1 MGKLNAYMCWLK
13 ENRENIKEE
22 HFKNTSLDGR
32 NINKELLKK
41 AGQLWRNMSEVEKNK
56 WRSVNISYKSKSKSK
71 SKSKLKKS
79 KKVANE
85 VDESEEAEE
94 VEESEEAEEVEE
106 PEEPVKKGK
115 IGKKGKK
122 SKKVKEESKEETVV
136 KVKKSKKKK
145 GKRKLSSYIKWF
157 SGARKD
163 IINEHFPNL
172 SGRELLSKVGKKG
185 GELWRAMSE
194 QEKNKYA

>member
-56 WRSVNISYKSKSKSK
+56 WRSVNISYKSKKP
-71 SKSKLKKS
+71 KKS
-79 KKVANE
+79 KKVAKE
-85 VDESEEAEE
+85 DEDS
-94 VEESEEAEEVEE
+94 VEEVEE

-115 IGKKGKK
+115 KGKK
-122 SKKVKEESKEETVV
+122 SKKVKEEEEPVV

-163 IINEHFPNL
+163 IIKEHFPNL

-185 GELWRAMSE
+185 GELWRAMSD
-194 QEKNKYA
+194 QEKKKYA

>member
-56 WRSVNISYKSKSKSK
+56 WRSVNISYKSKKP
-71 SKSKLKKS
+71 KKS
-79 KKVANE
+79 KKVAKE
-85 VDESEEAEE
+85 DEDS
-94 VEESEEAEEVEE
+94 VEEGEE

-115 IGKKGKK
+115 KVKK
-122 SKKVKEESKEETVV
+122 SKKVKEEEEPVV

-163 IINEHFPNL
+163 IIKEHFPNL

-185 GELWRAMSE
+185 GELWRAMSD
-194 QEKNKYA
+194 QEKKKYA

>member
-56 WRSVNISYKSKSKSK
+56 WRSVNISYKSKKS
-71 SKSKLKKS
+71 KKS
-79 KKVANE
+79 KKVAKE
-85 VDESEEAEE
+85 DEDS
-94 VEESEEAEEVEE
+94 VEEGEE

-115 IGKKGKK
+115 KVKK
-122 SKKVKEESKEETVV
+122 SKKVKEEEEPVV

-163 IINEHFPNL
+163 IIKEHFPNL

-185 GELWRAMSE
+185 GELWRAMSD
-194 QEKNKYA
+194 QEKKKYA

>member
-56 WRSVNISYKSKSKSK
+56 WRSVNISYKSKKP
-71 SKSKLKKS
+71 KKS
-79 KKVANE
+79 KKVAKE
-85 VDESEEAEE
+85 DEDSVEEGEE
-94 VEESEEAEEVEE
+94 V
-106 PEEPVKKGK
+106 EEPVKKGK
-115 IGKKGKK
+115 KGKKGKK
-122 SKKVKEESKEETVV
+122 SKKVKEENEEEEPVV

-163 IINEHFPNL
+163 IIKEHFPNL

-185 GELWRAMSE
+185 GELWRAMSD
-194 QEKNKYA
+194 QEKKKYA